1 MAYFEVGVYMA
12 RHQDNL
18 GTLWRSALQ
27 LGAAGMFT
35 IGRPYQRQTADVFH
49 AQEMIPLRHYP
60 DFDAFLA
67 GRPKGA
73 MLVGVEFGGT
83 PLSQFEHPEKALY
96 LLGSEDMGLPPRVL
110 AACNRLVS
118 LEAIHQVSYNLAVA
132 GSLVLYHRVFLAG
145 KSPANSL

>member
-1 MAYFEVGVYMA
+1 MGYFEVGVYMA

-35 IGRPYQRQTADVFH
+35 IGRPYRHQTADVFH
-49 AQEMIPLRHYP
+49 AQETIPLRHYP

-67 GRPKGA
+67 GRPSGA
-73 MLVGVEFGGT
+73 MLVGVEFGGI
-83 PLSQFEHPEKALY
+83 PLSAFEHPQKALY

-118 LEAIHQVSYNLAVA
+118 LESIHQVSYNLAVA

-145 KSPANSL
+145 KLPTIST